1 MKTKTKAQGQPR
13 LPDPEI
19 RTATQPIEVREDG
32 ESRRLAGYAALFD
45 TPATLGTFE
54 ERIAVG
60 AFTATL
66 GRDDVR
72 ALFNHDPNLV
82 LGRTSN
88 GTLQLQEDSRGL
100 RYEVTLPDTT
110 WARDLWASVQRGD
123 ITQSS
128 FAFAVEADGEDWKRD
143 RRPPQR
149 ILTAVR
155 LFDVSPVT
163 YPAYAQTTVSA
174 RAEARAAELLAA
186 ADAGDLAATAG
197 ARYRYVTRR
206 IADRAEV

>member
-1 MKTKTKAQGQPR
+1 MKTKTKTPAQPR
-13 LPDPEI
+13 LPEPEV
-19 RTATQPIEVREDG
+19 RTATQPLEVREEGDV
-32 ESRRLAGYAALFD
+32 RRLAGYAALFD
-45 TPATLGTFE
+45 TPAAVGTFE
-54 ERIAVG
+54 ERIATG

-128 FAFAVEADGEDWKRD
+128 FAFAVEDEDWKRD

-174 RAEARAAELLAA
+174 RAEARAAELLADVG
-186 ADAGDLAATAG
+186 DAAATEQ
-197 ARYRYVTRR
+197 ARYRYVRRR